1 MQLQKLVHTG
11 PSHEPLRIVLQG
23 VEGIGKTTFAAGA
36 PGAIFIGPEDGGGDL
51 DLHRITVKTWT
62 ETLDAVRALTD
73 EPHDYR
79 VVVFDTIDFLER
91 LLHLHLTK
99 GEKSMEKIEGGY
111 GKGYKIAA
119 EEMLKL
125 ITSLDALRTKRRMS
139 VIGLAHTEIKKFDD
153 PTEAAYDRYQ
163 IRMHKDTAAMWSG
176 WADCVLFANFDVR
189 VRVAD
194 GGNAP
199 DILKKGKAL
208 DRAPDRILYTE
219 RRPAFD
225 AKNRYA
231 LPFEIALSWDAFAK
245 AIKWDERDAR
255 CRARPV
261 APVKRDTNAPPTVED
276 VARAMQDA
284 SKRGWTRAQLT
295 EVVDSFGAAKG
306 SEIAPDRRAG
316 AIRAFS
322 GAPLTSSHTEA
333 K

>member
-1 MQLQKLVHTG
+1 MQLQKLIQTG
-11 PSHEPLRIVLQG
+11 PSIEPLRIVLQG
-23 VEGIGKTTFAAGA
+23 VEGVGKTTFAATA
-36 PGAIFIGPEDGGGDL
+36 PGAVFIGPEDGGGDL
-51 DLHRITVKTWT
+51 DLHRITVASWSAA
-62 ETLDAVRALTD
+62 LDAVRALTD

-111 GKGYKIAA
+111 GKGYKVAA
-119 EEMLKL
+119 EEMLRL
-125 ITSLDALRTKRRMS
+125 ITALDALRSKRRMA

-153 PTEAAYDRYQ
+153 PSGAAYDRYQ

-189 VRVAD
+189 VRVNE
-194 GGNAP
+194 GGGTAE
-199 DILKKGKAL
+199 ILKKGKAV
-208 DRAPDRILYTE
+208 DRAPERVLYTE

-225 AKNRYA
+225 AKNRYGLA
-231 LPFEIALSWDAFAK
+231 FEIPLSWDAFAA
-245 AIKWDERDAR
+245 AIRWNERDAK
-255 CRARPV
+255 CRGRSSTP
-261 APVKRDTNAPPTVED
+261 PQRDTTATPTAED
-276 VARAMQDA
+276 VARAMGEA
-284 SKRGWTRAQLT
+284 KARGWTNSQLM

-306 SEIAPDRRAG
+306 SEIAPNRRAG

-322 GAPLTSSHTEA
+322 GSPLSAHQEA